1 MEKRVALVTGA
12 SRGIGRAIAHR
23 LAKEGRHVV
32 AVARNAAQL
41 DRLAQQG
48 QDVLITYVPEPS
60 TIVALIGGLAGVAG
74 FSIRR
79 RRGC

>member
-1 MEKRVALVTGA
+1 
-12 SRGIGRAIAHR
+12 
-23 LAKEGRHVV
+23 
-32 AVARNAAQL
+32 
-41 DRLAQQG
+41 
-48 QDVLITYVPEPS
+48 VLITYVPEPS